1 MKVTVR
7 NILCLAML
15 YLCMSCTLTDDDGDD
30 YEYTGLVAEMCD
42 VHTSE
47 ARQLVAA
54 TTDTDTR
61 LSFAEPL
68 NVSWAKEQDTDYRA
82 LLYYNKENNGNTVR
96 PIRAQQALILTPKT
110 MEDAKDWYDNRD
122 PVSLATAWFAKNG
135 KYLNLCIDFKSGSA
149 DSEDARQTVGIVCE
163 KVTTSATGNRY
174 HYRLCHAQ
182 NGVPTYYTVSQYASI
197 PTEEIQSGDVITLDI
212 QTWDG
217 VLTKDFIKP

>member
-1 MKVTVR
+1 
-7 NILCLAML
+7 
-15 YLCMSCTLTDDDGDD
+15 MSCTLTDDYGDD

-110 MEDAKDWYDNRD
+110 MEDAKDWYH
-122 PVSLATAWFAKNG
+122 V

-163 KVTTSATGNRY
+163 KITASPTGNRY

-197 PTEEIQSGDVITLDI
+197 PTGEIQSGDVITLDI